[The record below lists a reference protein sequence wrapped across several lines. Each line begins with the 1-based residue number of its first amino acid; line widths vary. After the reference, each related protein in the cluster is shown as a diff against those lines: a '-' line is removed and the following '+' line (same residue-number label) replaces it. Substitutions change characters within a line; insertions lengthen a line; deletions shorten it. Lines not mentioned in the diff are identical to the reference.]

1 VREDR
6 GMTHTGLACRVCEHV
21 GLEPFLH
28 LDRAP
33 ANISRLLPVAEL
45 AADAPIAIDV
55 WRCPT
60 CAMVQLG
67 TMLAETFYE
76 DYVMT
81 VSHSPTMQ
89 RYQSEQARDFVSR
102 FELADRRV
110 LEVGCGDGHYLSLL
124 DELGA
129 TVSGLEPSAP
139 FRRLTE
145 QRGLRVY
152 AGYAADLE
160 PLPGGPYD
168 AIVTREVLEHVP
180 DPIDFLSTIRA
191 SLTSE
196 GVALVEV
203 PSIEQA
209 LERGRF
215 FDFFPDHLNYFSVG
229 TLARTLERSG
239 FLVLEITRGMGGEYL
254 QAIVRVDAG
263 RNAANLDSTR
273 GAIVRDL
280 RALEQQCVADG
291 LRLGVWGAGAKGL
304 SVLAATQA
312 RGVSLLVDSDPH
324 KQGRYT
330 PGSGL
335 LVEPV
340 ELLASAPVDV
350 MVVTAMAY
358 IDEIVAQLRDVVGF
372 TGPVYRLGNG
382 LEQAA

>member
-1 VREDR
+1 
-6 GMTHTGLACRVCEHV
+6 MTGSPLACRVCEHV

-33 ANISRLLPVAEL
+33 ANISRLLPVAEV
-45 AADAPIAIDV
+45 ATDAPVAIDV
-55 WRCPT
+55 WRCPA

-67 TMLAETFYE
+67 VMLAETFYE

-89 RYQSEQARDFVSR
+89 RYQSEQAGAFVSR
-102 FELADRRV
+102 FELAGRRV

-129 TVSGLEPSAP
+129 RVSGLEPSAP

-152 AGYAADLE
+152 SGYAADLE

-191 SLTSE
+191 SLTSD
-196 GVALVEV
+196 GVGLVEV
-203 PSIEQA
+203 PSLEQA

-229 TLARTLERSG
+229 TLARALERSG
-239 FLVLEITRGMGGEYL
+239 FLVVEITRGMGGEYL
-254 QAIVRVDAG
+254 QAIVKADTD

-280 RALEQQCVADG
+280 RALEQRCVADG

-335 LVEPV
+335 RVEPI
-340 ELLASAPVDV
+340 ERLASTPVDIV
-350 MVVTAMAY
+350 VVTAMAY
-358 IDEIVAQLRDVVGF
+358 IDEIVTQLREVVGF
-372 TGPVYRLGNG
+372 AGPVYRLGNG

>member
-1 VREDR
+1 MSELR
-6 GMTHTGLACRVCEHV
+6 CRVCDHS

-33 ANISRLLPVAEL
+33 ANISRLLPAEDL
-45 AADAPIAIDV
+45 EGDSSIEIDV
-55 WRCPT
+55 WRCPA

-67 TMLAETFYE
+67 ELLEETFYE

-89 RYQSEQARDFVSR
+89 RYQHEQASDLVSR
-102 FELADRRV
+102 FRLAGRSV
-110 LEVGCGDGHYLSLL
+110 MEVGCGDGHYLSILAG
-124 DELGA
+124 LGA
-129 TVSGLEPSAP
+129 EVYGLEPSAP

-145 QRGLRVY
+145 LRGLPVY

-180 DPIDFLSTIRA
+180 DPIDFLSSIRA
-191 SLTSE
+191 SLTSD
-196 GVALVEV
+196 GIALVEV
-203 PSIEQA
+203 PSLEQA
-209 LERGRF
+209 LEHGRF

-229 TLARTLERSG
+229 TLARALERSG

-254 QAIVRVDAG
+254 QAIARVDAE
-263 RNAANLDSTR
+263 RTAAQLDAAR
-273 GAIVRDL
+273 EALVRDL
-280 RALEQQCVADG
+280 RSLEDTCLAQG
-291 LRLGVWGAGAKGL
+291 WRLGVWGAGAKGL

-312 RGVSLLVDSDPH
+312 RGVSMLVDSDPH
-324 KQGRYT
+324 KHGRYT

-340 ELLASAPVDV
+340 ERLRSDPVDV
-350 MVVTAMAY
+350 VVVTAMAY
-358 IDEIVAQLRDVVGF
+358 IDEIVTELRDDVGF
-372 TGPVYRLGNG
+372 GGPIYSLGHG
-382 LEQAA
+382 LEAA

>member
-1 VREDR
+1 
-6 GMTHTGLACRVCEHV
+6 MTRDTLSCRVCEHA
-21 GLEPFLH
+21 GLDPFLH

-33 ANISRLLPVAEL
+33 ANISRLLPAEEVARD
-45 AADAPIAIDV
+45 AAIAIDV
-55 WRCPT
+55 WRCPA
-60 CAMVQLG
+60 CSMVQLG

-89 RYQSEQARDFVSR
+89 RYQTAQATDFIAR
-102 FELADRRV
+102 FELAGRRL
-110 LEVGCGDGHYLSLL
+110 LEVGCGDGHYLALL
-124 DELGA
+124 DGLGA
-129 TVSGLEPSAP
+129 DVAGLEPSAP

-145 QRGLRVY
+145 GRGLPVY
-152 AGYAADLE
+152 AGYAAALE

-191 SLTSE
+191 SLTRD
-196 GVALVEV
+196 GVGLVEV
-203 PSIEQA
+203 PSLEQA

-229 TLARTLERSG
+229 TLARALERSG
-239 FLVLEITRGMGGEYL
+239 FLVVEITRGMGGEYL
-254 QAIVRVDAG
+254 QALVRVDAG
-263 RNAANLDSTR
+263 RDAAALDETR

-280 RALEQQCVADG
+280 RALGERCSDDG

-340 ELLASAPVDV
+340 ERLTSAPVDV
-350 MVVTAMAY
+350 VVVTAMAY
-358 IDEIVAQLRDVVGF
+358 VDEIVGQLREGVGF
-372 TGPVYRLGNG
+372 TGPVYRLGDG
-382 LEQAA
+382 LVQAA

>member
-1 VREDR
+1 MAGE
-6 GMTHTGLACRVCEHV
+6 TLACRVCEHV

-33 ANISRLLPVAEL
+33 ANISRLLPADEL
-45 AADAPIAIDV
+45 ERDAPIAIDV
-55 WRCPT
+55 WRCPA
-60 CAMVQLG
+60 CSMVQLG
-67 TMLAETFYE
+67 TMLAESFYE

-89 RYQSEQARDFVSR
+89 RYQAEQASDLVQR
-102 FELADRRV
+102 FELAGRRV
-110 LEVGCGDGHYLSLL
+110 MEVGCGDGHYLSLL
-124 DELGA
+124 DSLGA
-129 TVSGLEPSAP
+129 DVTGLEPSAP

-145 QRGLRVY
+145 QRGLPVH
-152 AGYAADLE
+152 AGYAAALE

-191 SLTSE
+191 SLTSD

-203 PSIEQA
+203 PSLEQA

-215 FDFFPDHLNYFSVG
+215 FDFFPDHLNYFSLG
-229 TLARTLERSG
+229 TLARALERSG
-239 FLVLEITRGMGGEYL
+239 FLVHEITRGMNGEYL
-254 QAIVRVDAG
+254 QAIVRVDEG
-263 RNAANLDSTR
+263 RSAANLDATR

-280 RALEQQCVADG
+280 RALGQRCVDDD

-312 RGVSLLVDSDPH
+312 QGVALLVDSDPH

-340 ELLASAPVDV
+340 ERLESAPVDV
-350 MVVTAMAY
+350 VVITAMAY
-358 IDEIVAQLRDVVGF
+358 IDEIVTQLRDGVGF
-372 TGPVYRLGNG
+372 TGPVYRLGDG
-382 LEQAA
+382 LVQAA

>member
-1 VREDR
+1 
-6 GMTHTGLACRVCEHV
+6 MTLRCRVCEHPELV
-21 GLEPFLH
+21 PFLH

-33 ANISRLLPVAEL
+33 ANISRLLPADEL
-45 AADAPIAIDV
+45 ARDAPIEIDV
-55 WRCPT
+55 WRCAA
-60 CAMVQLG
+60 CGMVQLG
-67 TMLAETFYE
+67 ELLADEFYE

-89 RYQSEQARDFVSR
+89 RFQAEQARDLVER
-102 FELADRRV
+102 FALAGRRV
-110 LEVGCGDGHYLSLL
+110 LEVGCGDGNYMTLL
-124 DELGA
+124 AELGA
-129 TVSGLEPSAP
+129 DVVGLEPSAP
-139 FRRLTE
+139 FRRLAE
-145 QRGLRVY
+145 QAGHVVL

-160 PLPGGPYD
+160 PLPGGPYE

-191 SLTSE
+191 SLTPD

-203 PSIEQA
+203 PSLEQA

-229 TLARTLERSG
+229 TLARALERSG
-239 FLVLEITRGMGGEYL
+239 FLVLEVTRGMNGEYL
-254 QAIVRVDAG
+254 QAIVRADAG
-263 RNAANLDSTR
+263 RDAAGLERTR
-273 GAIVRDL
+273 GSIVRDL
-280 RALEQQCVADG
+280 RALEQECLADG
-291 LRLGVWGAGAKGL
+291 RRLGVWGAGAKGL
-304 SVLAATQA
+304 SVLAATEA

-340 ELLASAPVDV
+340 GRLRETPVDV

-358 IDEIVAQLRDVVGF
+358 VDEIVGQLRDEVGF
-372 TGPVYRLGNG
+372 RGPVYRLGDG
-382 LEQAA
+382 LEAAA

>member
-1 VREDR
+1 
-6 GMTHTGLACRVCEHV
+6 MTGSALACRVCEHV

-33 ANISRLLPVAEL
+33 ANISRLLPVAEV
-45 AADAPIAIDV
+45 ATDAPIAIDV
-55 WRCPT
+55 WRCPA
-60 CAMVQLG
+60 CAMVQLAV
-67 TMLAETFYE
+67 MLAETFYE

-102 FELADRRV
+102 FELAGRRV

-129 TVSGLEPSAP
+129 SVSGLEPSAP
-139 FRRLTE
+139 FRGLTE

-152 AGYAADLE
+152 PGYAADLE
-160 PLPGGPYD
+160 PLPGAPYD

-191 SLTSE
+191 SLTSA
-196 GVALVEV
+196 GVGLVEV
-203 PSIEQA
+203 PSLEQA

-229 TLARTLERSG
+229 TLARALERSG
-239 FLVLEITRGMGGEYL
+239 FLVVEITRGMGGEYL
-254 QAIVRVDAG
+254 QAIVRADAG
-263 RNAANLDSTR
+263 RDAANLDSTR

-280 RALEQQCVADG
+280 RALEQRCAADG
-291 LRLGVWGAGAKGL
+291 LRLGIWGAGAKGL

-335 LVEPV
+335 LVEPI
-340 ELLASAPVDV
+340 ERLASAPVDV
-350 MVVTAMAY
+350 VVVTAMAY
-358 IDEIVAQLRDVVGF
+358 IDEIVTQLRDVVGF
-372 TGPVYRLGNG
+372 AGPVYRLGNG

>member
-1 VREDR
+1 MK
-6 GMTHTGLACRVCEHV
+6 GTALSCRVCEHI

-33 ANISRLLPVAEL
+33 ANISRLLPVAEV
-45 AADAPIAIDV
+45 ATDAPIAIDV
-55 WRCPT
+55 WRCPA

-67 TMLAETFYE
+67 VMLAETFYE

-102 FELADRRV
+102 FELAGRRV

-145 QRGLRVY
+145 QRGLPVY
-152 AGYAADLE
+152 SGYAADLE

-191 SLTSE
+191 SLTPD
-196 GVALVEV
+196 GVGLVEV
-203 PSIEQA
+203 PSLEQA

-229 TLARTLERSG
+229 TLARALERSG
-239 FLVLEITRGMGGEYL
+239 FLVVEITRGMGGEYL
-254 QAIVRVDAG
+254 QAIVKADAG
-263 RNAANLDSTR
+263 RNAANLNSTR

-340 ELLASAPVDV
+340 ERLASAPVDIV
-350 MVVTAMAY
+350 VVTAMAY
-358 IDEIVAQLRDVVGF
+358 IDEIVTQLRDVVGF
-372 TGPVYRLGNG
+372 AGPVYRLGNG

>member
-1 VREDR
+1 MAA
-6 GMTHTGLACRVCEHV
+6 GTLACRVCEHR

-33 ANISRLLPVAEL
+33 ANISRLLPADEL
-45 AADAPIAIDV
+45 ETDAAIAIDV
-55 WRCPT
+55 WRCPA
-60 CAMVQLG
+60 CSMVQLG

-89 RYQSEQARDFVSR
+89 RYQSEQATDLVWR
-102 FELADRRV
+102 FDLVGRRV
-110 LEVGCGDGHYLSLL
+110 MEVGCGDGHYLSLL
-124 DELGA
+124 DALGA
-129 TVSGLEPSAP
+129 DVTGLEPSAP

-145 QRGLRVY
+145 ERGLPVH
-152 AGYAADLE
+152 AGYAAALE

-191 SLTSE
+191 SLTAD

-203 PSIEQA
+203 PSLEQA

-229 TLARTLERSG
+229 TLARALERSG
-239 FLVLEITRGMGGEYL
+239 FLVHEITRGMNGEYL
-254 QAIVRVDAG
+254 QAIVRVDEG
-263 RNAANLDSTR
+263 RGAANLDSTR

-280 RALEQQCVADG
+280 RALGQRCVADD

-312 RGVSLLVDSDPH
+312 QGVSLLVDSDPH

-340 ELLASAPVDV
+340 ERLASAPVDV
-350 MVVTAMAY
+350 VVVTAMAY
-358 IDEIVAQLRDVVGF
+358 IDEIVTQLRDRVGF
-372 TGPVYRLGNG
+372 TGPVYRLGDG
-382 LEQAA
+382 LVRAA